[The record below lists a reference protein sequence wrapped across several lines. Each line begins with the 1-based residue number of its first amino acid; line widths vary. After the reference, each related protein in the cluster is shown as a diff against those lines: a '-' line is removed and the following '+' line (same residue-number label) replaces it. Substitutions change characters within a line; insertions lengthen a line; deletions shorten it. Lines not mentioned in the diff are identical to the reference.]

1 LTVEPGEAV
10 ALAGSN
16 GSGKTTLLRLAA
28 TLLRPNRGSVHV
40 FGHDAVREAD
50 AARAHVGFLA
60 HRTGLYEDLSA
71 RQNLAFAGRML
82 GLDGRGEATETALD
96 RVGLAAAADVRVRGF
111 SAGMRRRLSLARIL
125 LARPS
130 LLLLDEPFA
139 SFDAPGLDLL
149 GAVVREV
156 VGRGGAAVIA
166 THDLARAG
174 TLAARTVWLEAGRVV
189 SPPAE
194 APPAPER
201 ARLAAR

>member
-149 GAVVREV
+149 GAVVGAGGGGGGAGGGGPPTRP
-156 VGRGGAAVIA
+156 RGGA
-166 THDLARAG
+166 
-174 TLAARTVWLEAGRVV
+174 
-189 SPPAE
+189 PA
-194 APPAPER
+194 APPGWR
-201 ARLAAR
+201 GGGGGG